1 MKLNAA
7 ARPSWNEGWAHIG
20 SEDMLAAKALI
31 ELSGD
36 LASDAVV
43 WLGYQQFP
51 VYASEAWDA
60 ERIGTRR
67 GDPIFLYEEWIADVD
82 AAGRGWCSSADRLFH
97 IVAALLD
104 PERTLN
110 LRATLGYGV
119 GSLETDVWRILTEWG
134 TGGNN
139 RDRAGRLSVVH
150 R

>member
-1 MKLNAA
+1 MTIKIDT
-7 ARPSWNEGWAHIG
+7 RPSWDEAWARIG

-36 LASDAVV
+36 LKSDAVT
-43 WLGYQQFP
+43 WLGYEQLP

-60 ERIGTRR
+60 ERIGTRQ
-67 GDPIFLYEEWIADVD
+67 GAPIFLYDEWIANVEKN
-82 AAGRGWCSSADRLFH
+82 GRGWSTHTGLLFP

-104 PERTLN
+104 PDRTLN
-110 LRATLGYGV
+110 LRTTLGYGM
-119 GSLETDVWRILTEWG
+119 GSWETDVWRILIEWG

-139 RDRAGRLSVVH
+139 RDRAGRLTVAH